1 MVSLERLLTLNNQ
14 LNQLEHSMEKDLK
27 KRSKSSK
34 KSKSKDLDYR
44 RLKLILIYNK
54 FVEIN
59 FLLLMK
65 VKVFETKFERSKNLL
80 VIDFSLKIYILP
92 LF

>member
-1 MVSLERLLTLNNQ
+1 MDSLERLLTLNNQ

-44 RLKLILIYNK
+44 RLNILLFIVKKY
-54 FVEIN
+54 

-65 VKVFETKFERSKNLL
+65 GLVLEAKSERSKNLL
-80 VIDFSLKIYILP
+80 VIDFSLKV
-92 LF
+92 